1 MVNCLNR
8 GTDLNRLLIPLSQI
22 TKMQN

>member
-1 MVNCLNR
+1 M
-8 GTDLNRLLIPLSQI
+8 GTDLNRLLISLSQI